1 MAKVDFYILSAAESS
16 ARWQFAC
23 RLVEKA
29 YRLNNTVH
37 VHTTEHGAASRL
49 DDLLWTWRDGSFVP
63 HALADTTAAERP
75 PVTIGYTD
83 DHLQAGCDLLINL
96 SDEVPATISPFPRV
110 AEIVTSDDND
120 RRLSRARYARYREQ
134 GHTLDTHKL

>member
-1 MAKVDFYILSAAESS
+1 MAKVDFYILPAAEAS
-16 ARWQFAC
+16 ARWLFAC

-29 YRLNNTVH
+29 YRLNNTVY
-37 VHTTEHGAASRL
+37 VHTSEQNAATKL
-49 DDLLWTWRDGSFVP
+49 DELLWTWRDGSFVP
-63 HALADTTAAERP
+63 HDLAGATAGERP
-75 PVTIGYTD
+75 PVTIGYAD
-83 DHLQAGCDLLINL
+83 EHLQNGCDLLINL
-96 SDEVPATISPFPRV
+96 SDEVPATIGPFPRV

>member
-1 MAKVDFYILSAAESS
+1 MAKVDFYILPAAEAS

-23 RLVEKA
+23 RLIEKA

-37 VHTTEHGAASRL
+37 VHTTEQDAATKF
-49 DDLLWTWRDGSFVP
+49 DELLWTWRDGSFVP
-63 HALADTTAAERP
+63 HELAGASAAERP
-75 PVTIGYTD
+75 PVTIGHSD
-83 DHLQAGCDLLINL
+83 EHLQTACDLLINL
-96 SDEVPATISPFPRV
+96 SDEVPATIGPFPRV